1 MAGQERPA
9 ETGPFANACATREQ
23 SPWKGSKLKGFR
35 LAVIRDRPWR
45 AAKSDER
52 LVGVT
57 SKIVRQRRSAW
68 EYRKVELKSDD
79 IAGSPKPKQVIPAD
93 RRRL

>member
-1 MAGQERPA
+1 MEGVEIER
-9 ETGPFANACATREQ
+9 
-23 SPWKGSKLKGFR
+23 SR

-57 SKIVRQRRSAW
+57 SKIVRQRRSAR
-68 EYRKVELKSDD
+68 EYRIV
-79 IAGSPKPKQVIPAD
+79 GPKG
-93 RRRL
+93 

>member
-1 MAGQERPA
+1 MCHEGAKPMEGV
-9 ETGPFANACATREQ
+9 ET
-23 SPWKGSKLKGFR
+23 KGFR

-57 SKIVRQRRSAW
+57 SKIVRQRRSAR
-68 EYRKVELKSDD
+68 EYRIVEPKGNGT
-79 IAGSPKPKQVIPAD
+79 AGSSNQ
-93 RRRL
+93 